1 MQGFRT
7 MDSSAIPLPRSKKE
21 VGGWVLLR
29 QNTGIIQ
36 ESRSLASSFCM
47 RGHSG
52 KVRDN
57 LSKAS
62 HQVNRESMPFHLFQA
77 LTYLIP
83 Q

>member
-1 MQGFRT
+1 MGGFRT
-7 MDSSAIPLPRSKKE
+7 TDSSAVWLPSSRKE
-21 VGGWVLLR
+21 VGDWVLLR
-29 QNTGIIQ
+29 QSIGIIQ

-62 HQVNRESMPFHLFQA
+62 HQVTRESTPFHLFQA
-77 LTYLIP
+77 LTYLTP